1 MIEGFFFAFVGV
13 GIWAENDCEWDV
25 FVGAWRFSDSYGEG
39 IIFFI
44 QMYFFSNVV
53 CFEGVEGVGW
63 VDGGVDIKTRVV
75 FEERVLAEMVVFGE
89 FESDN
94 PRNGF
99 VFFVVDF
106 LLFDAL
112 AVKVENSGA
121 VGFEFIEFFIFH
133 VLEEAV
139 FYFGFFVE
147 CGFELVDVDVERVV
161 VFGRE
166 RFIRIYVNF

>member
-75 FEERVLAEMVVFGE
+75 FEEIYDKDDFAFTLAKEFGINLVQII
-89 FESDN
+89 DGKMN
-94 PRNGF
+94 
-99 VFFVVDF
+99 
-106 LLFDAL
+106 
-112 AVKVENSGA
+112 
-121 VGFEFIEFFIFH
+121 IFM
-133 VLEEAV
+133 
-139 FYFGFFVE
+139 
-147 CGFELVDVDVERVV
+147 
-161 VFGRE
+161 
-166 RFIRIYVNF
+166 